1 MKYPFFK
8 ALVFYISI
16 FNSLMLCFYS
26 ICFVETLQLFKLFV
40 TSSTLCFT
48 ICGMY
53 FMFNIKD
60 VSKILFLDKL
70 GIDITKE

>member
-1 MKYPFFK
+1 MKYPLAK
-8 ALVFYISI
+8 ALIFYICL

-26 ICFVETLQLFKLFV
+26 IYFVETLQLFELFV
-40 TSSTLCFT
+40 SSSTLCFT

-53 FMFNIKD
+53 FMFTIKD
-60 VSKILFLDKL
+60 VSKILFLDKF